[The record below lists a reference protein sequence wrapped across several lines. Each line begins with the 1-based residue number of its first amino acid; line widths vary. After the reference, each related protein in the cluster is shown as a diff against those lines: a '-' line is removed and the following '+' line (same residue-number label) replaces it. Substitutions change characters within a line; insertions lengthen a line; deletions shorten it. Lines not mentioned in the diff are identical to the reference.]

1 MSEPEDFEAE
11 LDRYLRAPPP
21 FTAPVGPRFRPDD
34 ADRELAQIMRMS
46 QIPVARP
53 RLDDELARIMA
64 TSQIPVARPR
74 LDDELARIMAMSQA
88 ARTAPAAE
96 RPAPAG
102 PSRPPRDAA
111 EQSPLPSENTSE
123 EEVKGVPGEDP
134 DGFVKGDYELE
145 YVDNLDYNVTFFKR
159 EAEAAKVAVQKS
171 QRTPARNAAWSR
183 YYKYRPLQY
192 YRRRQELEQTLAQID
207 LDLQRIPEGSALYI
221 SKTTDRLYVE
231 ENRAIN
237 SKNLKAVTTEKRK
250 FDAKLARLR
259 REFEAKAAK
268 KTLPPLPFDARVAF
282 DASWFQD
289 KRQLEWNSIAAQHYF
304 RLKRDEYLDSVNE
317 GDQLVRQ
324 MLLQIKVLQAGAL
337 TLRAVLREADAE
349 ATAGDISEFKDLTTQ
364 ILRQLDRLP
373 ADYLVPETAPKDDEL
388 DWHWYS
394 QKELTQLS
402 PRQADELKQRI
413 FGEIKSLQET
423 KSKDQDIEQ
432 QILLADAKLRYDI
445 YRALHWYLLRNAR
458 QRLGEAGEAKLRQA
472 ENELKKANLDLS
484 AQVRSRL
491 KVHPDLEK
499 VKTELKNLVE
509 PGSKALAVAVVHAEK
524 KRGKSSLDFYGPA
537 KKLRDELTVARR
549 ALTLSPGDAKIL
561 RERIKSLIH
570 EIGIMVGVSAD
581 QAWTQTREFSG
592 FLPGAATELDV
603 MRRDIVKEAI
613 ATDPVP
619 REEWVK
625 PKGFTDKEWKRGIDV
640 DEIALRVSLA
650 CVRVC

>member
-64 TSQIPVARPR
+64 MSQIPVARPR

-88 ARTAPAAE
+88 ARTAPA
-96 RPAPAG
+96 G

-111 EQSPLPSENTSE
+111 EQSPLPSENASE

-159 EAEAAKVAVQKS
+159 EAEAAKAAVQKS

-207 LDLQRIPEGSALYI
+207 LDLTRIPKDSALYI
-221 SKTTDRLYVE
+221 SKTTDRLYAE

-237 SKNLKAVTTEKRK
+237 SKNLRAVTAEKRK

-259 REFEAKAAK
+259 REFEAK
-268 KTLPPLPFDARVAF
+268 KTLPPLPFDERVAF
-282 DASWFQD
+282 DTSWFQD
-289 KRQLEWNSIAAQHYF
+289 KRQLEWNSIAARHYF

-349 ATAGDISEFKDLTTQ
+349 ATAGDISDFKDLTTQ

-373 ADYLVPETAPKDDEL
+373 ADSLVPETAPKDNEL

-394 QKELTQLS
+394 QKELKLDPAT
-402 PRQADELKQRI
+402 ANELKQRT

-423 KSKDQDIEQ
+423 KSKDQGIDQ

-445 YRALHWYLLRNAR
+445 YRVLHWYLLRNAR

-499 VKTELKNLVE
+499 VKTELKNLAE
-509 PGSKALAVAVVHAEK
+509 PGSRPLAVVVHAEK
-524 KRGKSSLDFYGPA
+524 KRGKSSLDLQGPA
-537 KKLRDELTVARR
+537 RKLRDELTVARR
-549 ALTLSPGDAKIL
+549 ALTLSPGDATIL
-561 RERIKSLIH
+561 REKIKSLIH

-581 QAWTQTREFSG
+581 QAWTQTREFAA
-592 FLPGAATELDV
+592 FLPGAATESDV
-603 MRRDIVKEAI
+603 VRRDVVKEAI

-625 PKGFTDKEWKRGIDV
+625 PKGFTDKEWKRGIDI